1 MTRHSRPGSSS
12 RNQNIFKVLRFFSL
26 SSLISIMVAAILLT
40 ALFRQVAIRDM
51 IHFGEQS
58 NQQLAQSFLN
68 AVRAP
73 LLPYIGTDEYHHGLP
88 VPPEVVQ
95 AIAGL
100 MHNTGVT
107 RVKIY
112 DDEGIVLFSTPY
124 NQIGTDGSGNPGFK
138 SGMKGRVVSELTYR
152 DAFNPFD
159 WETESD
165 NLIQTYIPIQQSQA
179 EPILGVFEIYSDV
192 HPLVVQIERA
202 EFLILGG
209 SIAILALL
217 YLALLAIVRHA
228 ERIITAQQNTIRDR
242 NHALELLSAQLLK
255 AQEDDRKRLAYELH
269 EGIAQTLSGI
279 KYQMETACQPNGRP
293 FANDRRPADTL
304 VLMLQSAIQKVRTL
318 AMDLRPSSL
327 DDLGL
332 LPTLDWYCQEFRSIY
347 PDIELRLDTQVEESD
362 ISKNLKLVL
371 FRLIQQ
377 IVQNIARQICSSRV
391 RIELHKSGDQ
401 ILLEITDDCL
411 ATTMSSEKLKERELY
426 LLTLRERI
434 TLSGGDME
442 VFTSDDVGGTT
453 VRASWWS

>member
-1 MTRHSRPGSSS
+1 MPCARR
-12 RNQNIFKVLRFFSL
+12 L
-26 SSLISIMVAAILLT
+26 LIYL
-40 ALFRQVAIRDM
+40 
-51 IHFGEQS
+51 
-58 NQQLAQSFLN
+58 
-68 AVRAP
+68 
-73 LLPYIGTDEYHHGLP
+73 GTEEHHHGLP

-95 AIAGL
+95 AIVGL

-107 RVKIY
+107 RVKLY
-112 DDEGIVLFSTPY
+112 DDEGIVLFSTPD

-138 SGMKGRVVSELTYR
+138 SGMKGRVVSELIYR
-152 DAFNPFD
+152 DGFNPFD
-159 WETESD
+159 RETESD

-179 EPILGVFEIYSDV
+179 EPILGVFEVHSNV

-202 EFLILGG
+202 QFLILGG

-228 ERIITAQQNTIRDR
+228 ERIITAQQNTIRDHS
-242 NHALELLSAQLLK
+242 HALELLSAQLLK
-255 AQEDDRKRLAYELH
+255 AQEDDKKRLAYELH

-279 KYQMETACQPNGRP
+279 KYQMETACRPNGQP
-293 FANDRRPADTL
+293 CANDNRPPDTL
-304 VLMLQSAIQKVRTL
+304 VPVLQSAIEEIRTL

-332 LPTLDWYCQEFRSIY
+332 LPTLDWYCREFRNIY

-377 IVQNIARQICSSRV
+377 IVQSIARQRCASRI
-391 RIELHKSGDQ
+391 RIELHKSGGQ
-401 ILLEITDDCL
+401 ILLEISDDCL
-411 ATTMSSEKLKERELY
+411 STAMSSQQVEERDLY

-434 TLSGGDME
+434 TLSGGEME
-442 VFTSDDVGGTT
+442 VFTPDDAGGTT
-453 VRASWWS
+453 VRASWWSQRLSGLQG